1 MASHSKNAQRAAEV
15 VITSFTRHWRALH
28 ARIRLGEDV
37 AAAREH
43 AFLARTP
50 GMRLRLARTFYS
62 QRHAVMLADLTHDQV
77 REQLGAWIDTA
88 VEYAL
93 SDSTTLLDWG
103 EQKAFL
109 AGLVE
114 REYVTIVE
122 PWSGTP
128 HLDRYPGDAGCDDL
142 YERTAAGCST
152 GGVLHVHKSTGEAFG
167 KAERRSGVAAIRSD
181 ILEVA
186 ASDDGPGVWS
196 VSPCVE
202 DDVRVVSVDVS
213 E

>member
-1 MASHSKNAQRAAEV
+1 MASHSMPDPQAAEV
-15 VITSFTRHWRALH
+15 VIGSFSRHWRRLH
-28 ARIRLGEDV
+28 ARIDSGEDV
-37 AAAREH
+37 ASAREH

-50 GMRLRLARTFYS
+50 AMRLRLARAFYS
-62 QRHAVMLADLTHDQV
+62 RPHAAMLADLSDDQV

-93 SDSTTLLDWG
+93 SHSTSLLDWD

-109 AGLVE
+109 EGLVE

-122 PWSGTP
+122 PWSGVL

-167 KAERRSGVAAIRSD
+167 RAERRSGVAAIRSD

-186 ASDDGPGVWS
+186 RSEDGPGVWS
-196 VSPCVE
+196 VSPCHE